1 MNKIVFHYRTRRN
14 ENKEPTPACAG
25 DFVQLA
31 ENIEYLF
38 EFDNKINAKDQRTLN
53 EVEFEFITPQM
64 GVLCF
69 SNFVGIID
77 ICGVRLE
84 VQSTKLGSSG
94 TSALLEE
101 ISLLSSALVFGWR
114 SPAAFATSNSHISS
128 APIPFHQLQFLR
140 DVTLNRST
148 GQRLQDYFSI
158 VERSPTRNFRM
169 DREVTS
175 SEKAKSFDWRALTD
189 VFKHPERLGK
199 VRQADPLAG
208 HPLSKALRIGNPPQE
223 HFPISVSTSSRKL
236 SYDTLENRFIK
247 HFMNEALSI
256 VYRLLDKKNIHS
268 QMKADC
274 REIASILETII
285 RSDFLQD
292 VGALTM
298 FSGPTQSLSKCDGYK
313 DLFDLWLQMGSHQSL
328 PSSPDQIERLLQG
341 KDVALLYE
349 YWVFLKVLAAA
360 TKAELHKNFPIKVTR
375 NELGEHL
382 DRGLTVILSEEVSV
396 AFNPSYVRSKG
407 DVYSTPLRPDVILS
421 VNGIRYAFDAK
432 YRLQWQTATEDS
444 QNDDATY
451 IRADLYKMHTYRD
464 AITKL
469 KAAFV
474 VYPGTEFVFFERNI
488 GRHSDL
494 QYVKTMDGVGAIPL
508 RPEHTH
514 NSPLDLLISTLL
526 GAS

>member
-1 MNKIVFHYRTRRN
+1 MNIIVFHYRARRH
-14 ENKEPTPACAG
+14 ENKESIPAFAG
-25 DFVQLA
+25 ERIQLA
-31 ENIEYLF
+31 ENIEYLL
-38 EFDNKINAKDQRTLN
+38 EFNNKIDARDQGALN
-53 EVEFEFITPQM
+53 EAGFEFITPQM

-69 SNFVGIID
+69 SNFVGVIN

-84 VQSTKLGSSG
+84 VQSSKLGHGG

-114 SPAAFATSNSHISS
+114 SPASFATSSS
-128 APIPFHQLQFLR
+128 LSSNAPIPFHQLQFLR
-140 DVTLNRST
+140 DVILKRSA

-158 VERSPTRNFRM
+158 VERNPIRHFRM
-169 DREVTS
+169 HREVIN

-189 VFKHPERLGK
+189 VFKHSERLGK

-223 HFPISVSTSSRKL
+223 HFPFRVSTSSRQL
-236 SYDTLENRFIK
+236 SYDTLENRFVK
-247 HFMNEALSI
+247 HFLSEALSI
-256 VYRLLDKKNIHS
+256 VYRLLDKKNIHT
-268 QMKADC
+268 QMKTDC
-274 REIASILETII
+274 REMAAILEMII

-292 VGALTM
+292 VSALTV

-328 PSSPDQIERLLQG
+328 PTSHTQIERLLQG

-349 YWVFLKVLAAA
+349 YWVFLNVLAAA
-360 TKAELHKNFPIKVTR
+360 TEAESHKKFAVKVTR

-382 DRGLTVILSEEVSV
+382 DRGITVILSDQVTV
-396 AFNPSYVRSKG
+396 AFNPSYIRSKG

-421 VNGIRYAFDAK
+421 VNGTRYAFDAK
-432 YRLQWQTATEDS
+432 YKLQWQTAIEDV

-488 GRHSDL
+488 GRHSDF
-494 QYVKTMDGVGAIPL
+494 QDVSTMDGVGAIPL
-508 RPEHTH
+508 RPECTQ
-514 NSPLDLLISTLL
+514 NSPLKFIISTLL
-526 GAS
+526 AAN